1 MKVPLTLSV
10 SYYCGGVKKH
20 QVWNTYDNETL
31 LTAAERSDELSTLLF
46 WKTGEVCANG
56 FGVHGGLSVSSVL
69 HVELKWEDKPLST
82 FDIELSDYSKKSKK
96 FGGCSGKPVAVSWSL
111 QTNKRKNGRLG
122 LSDFK
127 LALGGIP
134 FVDELREHRER
145 VNKRR
150 RLDSALNHEHK
161 MKARMQKHVS
171 ELQEKIEE
179 LRDKRD
185 RAEENVKDS
194 VLKIEHIGQK
204 MEAID
209 QEIARVNKRKY
220 AAVL

>member
-20 QVWNTYDNETL
+20 QVWNTYDDETL
-31 LTAAERSDELSTLLF
+31 ITAAERSDELSTLLF
-46 WKTGEVCANG
+46 WNTGEVCAYG
-56 FGVHGGLSVSSVL
+56 FHVHGGLSVSSVL

-82 FDIELSDYSKKSKK
+82 FDIKLSDYPRKSKR
-96 FGGCSGKPVAVSWSL
+96 FSGCSGKPVAVSWSL
-111 QTNKRKNGRLG
+111 QTTKRKNGRLG

-134 FVDELREHRER
+134 VVEELREHRER
-145 VNKRR
+145 ANKRR
-150 RLDSALNHEHK
+150 RLQYELKDEHN

-171 ELQEKIEE
+171 ELQEKIKE
-179 LRDKRD
+179 LCDKRD

-194 VLKIEHIGQK
+194 VMKIMFIGQE

-209 QEIARVNKRKY
+209 QEIIAHTTNQQSV
-220 AAVL
+220 